1 MTTLPERWPPGA
13 GGRPTA
19 DDPRRPAA
27 LWADGSFRLRI
38 TDPSGGP
45 ARDLLVERPFAL
57 VGRRP
62 GADLRIDDR
71 AVGARHLYLHL
82 DGRGLFAVDLA
93 TRTGTRFDGRER
105 PSGWLH
111 PGQALEVAGRR
122 IELLEC
128 HVRAADAD
136 PEPEDDA
143 EDDANLLADAGAA
156 PLARVTLYPTSP
168 GAGAPRTLGSEL
180 VFLGRGACCGV
191 RVEGAAA
198 RTHCVLV
205 RGRRAAYVVD
215 LAGRDTLL
223 NGRPLPGAGRLD
235 DGDILTIGSAPFE
248 VRVRPAGAPGEG
260 LAVRSGPRVE
270 VLPPALPGHAT
281 GAEALPA
288 DTQGALL
295 AWMMGQLHAQ
305 QGEAMRRQ
313 AEFQTALTGL
323 IRQMQEDQATLLS
336 SHLER
341 TESIQQE
348 LAALRQEL
356 DLRLGGAPA
365 PEPALPRAEPLNID
379 AAPRPTDPDA
389 STSWLIGRIS
399 QLEDESRSSWR
410 DLLGRL
416 TGASP
421 RRAPS

>member
-13 GGRPTA
+13 GDRPPA
-19 DDPRRPAA
+19 DDPRRPGA
-27 LWADGSFRLRI
+27 LWADGSFRLRVG
-38 TDPSGGP
+38 DPAGGP
-45 ARDLLVERPFAL
+45 DRELAIDRPFAL

-62 GADLRIDDR
+62 GADVRIDDR
-71 AVGARHLYLHL
+71 DVGARHLYLHL
-82 DGRGLFAVDLA
+82 DARGLFAVDLA
-93 TRTGTRFDGRER
+93 TRTGTRFDGRDR
-105 PSGWLH
+105 PSGWLR

-122 IELLEC
+122 IELLDCRTGAE
-128 HVRAADAD
+128 ADLDAD
-136 PEPEDDA
+136 DPGPDA
-143 EDDANLLADAGAA
+143 DLLADAGAA
-156 PLARVTLYPTSP
+156 PLARVTLYPTLP
-168 GAGAPRTLGSEL
+168 GAGAPRSLGSAL
-180 VFLGRGACCGV
+180 VFLGRGSCCGV

-223 NGRPLPGAGRLD
+223 NGRPLAGAGRLE
-235 DGDILTIGSAPFE
+235 DGDTLTVGSAPFE
-248 VRVRPAGAPGEG
+248 VRIRPAGAPGEG

-270 VLPPALPGHAT
+270 VLPPGLPGLAT

-288 DTQGALL
+288 DAQGALL

-341 TESIQQE
+341 SESIQQE

-356 DLRLGGAPA
+356 DRRLAAPA
-365 PEPALPRAEPLNID
+365 VPEPAPRAAPLNID
-379 AAPRPTDPDA
+379 PTPRPSTNPDG
-389 STSWLIGRIS
+389 STSWLIGRIG
-399 QLEDESRSSWR
+399 QLEEESRSSWR

-416 TGASP
+416 TGAPP